1 MPARTD
7 SFDLGALRLTSGEG
21 RRLELEIALDA
32 LTFGAQTYE
41 IQPAVVDAVLDISCM
56 TQGGYALRLR
66 FDAALRGPCMRCLEP
81 ARPAIAVEAREVNQP
96 GGGEELSSPYVHD
109 EELDVRAWAR
119 DALARAAAAAAVPR
133 GLCRA
138 VRRLRREPQRGR
150 PRPRAR
156 ARPGLALGEAVRAR
170 ARLTR
175 VARSP

>member
-1 MPARTD
+1 MPTRTD

-21 RRLELEIALDA
+21 RRLELEVALDA

-41 IQPAVVDAVLDISCM
+41 IQPAVVPAVLDTSCM

-96 GGGEELSSPYVHD
+96 GGGEELASPYVHD

-119 DALARAAAAAAVPR
+119 DALALALPAQLLCREDCA
-133 GLCRA
+133 GLCA
-138 VRRLRREPQRGR
+138 ACGENLNDCLLYTSPS
-150 PRPRAR
+150 PRD
-156 ARPGLALGEAVRAR
+156 
-170 ARLTR
+170 
-175 VARSP
+175 S